1 MGLPP
6 ALVGTALFLLFAA
19 QAPLGSLHL
28 LSTRRV
34 VFIAQ
39 TILALPYMVALT
51 AAAIEGLPEGL
62 LVQARTLGANRREVA
77 ILATREARVGM
88 VAAVIAA
95 MGTSLSEVAAIAILG
110 GNIYGYNQTLASATL
125 YEVNAA
131 DYPDGAGHCH
141 RSHRLDPHPHGRVRP
156 APAPERRAPPALSA
170 GDMTDGTG
178 TPPTLL
184 RCQDVSVRR
193 GTRVVVSGASLE
205 LRAGEIIALL
215 GPNGAGKSTLLGALS
230 GALPAAG
237 GPDRVPRP
245 RRDRSAVSRPGA
257 AQRHGQRHGGAG
269 LVGRP
274 AL

>member
-1 MGLPP
+1 MQAVFNEFRVAVPLIWNGDPYLLQIIGFTLQVTLVATSVAAVIGIPIGLVVGLGRFRGRQYLRVLANASLGLPP

-131 DYPDGAGHCH
+131 DYPMALAIAIVLIGLILILMGAF
-141 RSHRLDPHPHGRVRP
+141 
-156 APAPERRAPPALSA
+156 
-170 GDMTDGTG
+170 
-178 TPPTLL
+178 
-184 RCQDVSVRR
+184 
-193 GTRVVVSGASLE
+193 
-205 LRAGEIIALL
+205 ALL
-215 GPNGAGKSTLLGALS
+215 QHQS
-230 GALPAAG
+230 GGL
-237 GPDRVPRP
+237 RLRF
-245 RRDRSAVSRPGA
+245 RPGT
-257 AQRHGQRHGGAG
+257 
-269 LVGRP
+269 
-274 AL
+274 